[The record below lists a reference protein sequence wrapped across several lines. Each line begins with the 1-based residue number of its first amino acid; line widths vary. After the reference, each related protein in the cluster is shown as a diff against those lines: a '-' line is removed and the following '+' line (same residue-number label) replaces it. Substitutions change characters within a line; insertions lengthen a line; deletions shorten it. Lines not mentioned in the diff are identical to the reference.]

1 MKTKILVLFM
11 LFPILFL
18 TGCYD
23 LKEIDE
29 TAYIVALGIDDGS
42 ENNFSY
48 TFQFASPLSIMEN
61 SAEGQPE
68 PKKEENASVTT
79 LTIIA
84 PDFYIAKNLTNNFLS
99 KNIDMS
105 HLKLIVFSA
114 EVDEAGITKHSQ
126 LLLREREV
134 RPHTSIAISP
144 DQAADYLKNVN
155 PELESNTSKYYELMS
170 LRSNNIYTPSQ
181 KLHDFVDSIKAKG
194 RDTTLPIAT
203 KGEKINAFP
212 KDSHVLEW
220 ITPNTSEISAKHSV
234 LCGMAVFKGGKLA
247 SAMDADSSM
256 LFNFLSHNIEN
267 FVVSIK
273 DKYNPAENL
282 SFRIITSRPAQFDVD
297 LNKKEIQVSQKCE
310 ISFLGSHIP
319 KGYPSE
325 QALSDYV
332 LSVLTSRVSDFLTY
346 AYHTQKADIFKLRDC
361 IRKDFLFWKDWN
373 TFDFESFYKTA
384 NFVVDI
390 KNI

>member
-1 MKTKILVLFM
+1 MKTKIFTIFM
-11 LFPILFL
+11 LSLTLFL

-29 TAYIVALGIDDGS
+29 TAYIVALGIDNGY

-48 TFQFASPLSIMEN
+48 TFQFSSPLSIME
-61 SAEGQPE
+61 SSTEGQPE
-68 PKKEENASVTT
+68 PKKEENSSVTT
-79 LTIIA
+79 LTIMA

-114 EVDEAGITKHSQ
+114 EVDESGITKHSQ

-144 DQAADYLKNVN
+144 DLAAEYLKNVN
-155 PELESNTSKYYELMS
+155 PELESNTSKYYDLMS

-181 KLHDFVDSIKAKG
+181 KLHDFVDSIKTRG
-194 RDTTLPIAT
+194 RDTMLPIAT
-203 KGEKINAFP
+203 KGENVNDFP
-212 KDSHVLEW
+212 KDSHTLAW
-220 ITPNTSEISAKHSV
+220 ITPSASEISSMHSV
-234 LCGMAVFKGGKLA
+234 LCGMAVFRDGKLT
-247 SAMDADSSM
+247 SAMDADSSLM
-256 LFNFLSHNIEN
+256 FNFLSHNIEN
-267 FVVSIK
+267 FVVTIK

-282 SFRIITSRPAQFDVD
+282 SFRIITTRPAQFDID
-297 LNKKEIQVSQKCE
+297 LEKKEIQVSQKCE

-319 KGYPSE
+319 KGYLSE
-325 QALSDYV
+325 QDLSTYALSI
-332 LSVLTSRVSDFLTY
+332 LNSRVSDFLTY
-346 AYHTQKADIFKLRDC
+346 SYHTQKIDILNLHDC
-361 IRKDFLFWKDWN
+361 IRKDFFLWEDWN

-384 NFVVDI
+384 NFVTDI

>member
-1 MKTKILVLFM
+1 MKTKIFALFM
-11 LFPILFL
+11 LFPVIFL

-29 TAYIVALGIDDGS
+29 TAYIVALGIDNGS

-48 TFQFASPLSIMEN
+48 TFQFSSPLSIMEN

-68 PKKEENASVTT
+68 PKKEENSSVTT
-79 LTIIA
+79 LTIMA

-114 EVDEAGITKHSQ
+114 EVDETGITKHSQ

-144 DQAADYLKNVN
+144 DLAADYLKNVN

-181 KLHDFVDSIKAKG
+181 KLHDFVDSIETRD

-203 KGEKINAFP
+203 KGENVNVFP
-212 KDSHVLEW
+212 KDSHIHEW
-220 ITPNTSEISAKHSV
+220 ITPSASEISAKHSV
-234 LCGMAVFKGGKLA
+234 LCGMAVFEGGKLT

-273 DKYNPAENL
+273 DNYNPTEAL
-282 SFRIITSRPAQFDVD
+282 SFRIITTRPASFNID
-297 LNKKEIQVSQKCE
+297 LKKKGDS
-310 ISFLGSHIP
+310 SFS
-319 KGYPSE
+319 KM
-325 QALSDYV
+325 
-332 LSVLTSRVSDFLTY
+332 
-346 AYHTQKADIFKLRDC
+346 
-361 IRKDFLFWKDWN
+361 
-373 TFDFESFYKTA
+373 
-384 NFVVDI
+384 
-390 KNI
+390 

>member
-1 MKTKILVLFM
+1 MKTKIFALFAA
-11 LFPILFL
+11 FPILFL

-29 TAYIVALGIDDGS
+29 TAYIVALGIDNGS
-42 ENNFSY
+42 KNNFSY
-48 TFQFASPLSIMEN
+48 TFQFSSPLSIMES

-68 PKKEENASVTT
+68 PKKEENSSVTT
-79 LTIIA
+79 LTITA

-114 EVDEAGITKHSQ
+114 EVDESGITKHSQ

-144 DQAADYLKNVN
+144 NPASDYLKNVN

-181 KLHDFVDSIKAKG
+181 KLHDFVDSIKTRD

-203 KGEKINAFP
+203 KGEAVNDFP
-212 KDSHVLEW
+212 KDSNTLAW
-220 ITPNTSEISAKHSV
+220 ITPNDSEISAKHSV
-234 LCGMAVFKGGKLA
+234 LCGTAVFRDGKLA

-256 LFNFLSHNIEN
+256 MFNFLSHNIEN

-273 DKYNPAENL
+273 DKYNPAETL
-282 SFRIITSRPAQFDVD
+282 SFRIITARPAQFDVD
-297 LNKKEIQVSQKCE
+297 LEKKEIHVSQKCE

-319 KGYPSE
+319 KGYPSK
-325 QALSDYV
+325 QALSDYA
-332 LSVLTSRVSDFLTY
+332 LSILNSRVSDFLTY
-346 AYHTQKADIFKLRDC
+346 TYHTHKVDIFNLRDS
-361 IRKDFLFWKDWN
+361 IRKDFFLWKGWDS
-373 TFDFESFYKTA
+373 FDFENFYKTA

>member
-1 MKTKILVLFM
+1 MKAKIFALFAA
-11 LFPILFL
+11 FPILFL

-29 TAYIVALGIDDGS
+29 TAYIVALGIDKET

-48 TFQFASPLSIMEN
+48 TFQFSSPLAIVETPN
-61 SAEGQPE
+61 GE
-68 PKKEENASVTT
+68 KKEGSGEGNPSVTT
-79 LTIIA
+79 LTITA

-114 EVDEAGITKHSQ
+114 EVDESGITKHSQ

-144 DQAADYLKNVN
+144 DLAADYLKNVN

-181 KLHDFVDSIKAKG
+181 KLHDFVDSIEAKD

-203 KGEKINAFP
+203 KGENVNDFP
-212 KDSHVLEW
+212 KDSHINEW
-220 ITPNTSEISAKHSV
+220 MTPSASGISAKHSV
-234 LCGMAVFKGGKLA
+234 LCGMAVFKDGKLT

-256 LFNFLSHNIEN
+256 LFNFLSNNIET

-273 DKYNPAENL
+273 DKYNPAETL
-282 SFRIITSRPAQFDVD
+282 SFRIISSPPAQFDVD
-297 LNKKEIQVSQKCE
+297 LEKKEIQVSQKCE

-319 KGYPSE
+319 KGYLSE
-325 QALSDYV
+325 QALSDYA
-332 LSVLTSRVSDFLTY
+332 LSILNMRVSDFLTH
-346 AYHTQKADIFKLRDC
+346 AYHTQTADIFNLKDC
-361 IRKDFLFWKDWN
+361 IRKDFFLWKDWN

-384 NFVVDI
+384 DFVVDI
-390 KNI
+390 KNV